1 MNHKKKVMAW
11 VFAAAAIII
20 AFYFDTEIVRGVS
33 FIKSPVLSDILLG
46 FTFAST
52 QIIIFFVLTSFL
64 MWTRGKGR
72 WIFPL
77 WLTLAASEA
86 AAFLLKVIVERQRP
100 FQQGLM
106 EISPIFTITDKY
118 YLWDFS
124 FPSAQTAAAFCAVPI
139 LSMEFPKLK
148 WLWIALAS
156 LVGFSR
162 IYFGFHFLS
171 DVIAGAVLGLLMGM
185 AMIKTEK
192 QTGLGERIY
201 SRIKSKFMR

>member
-1 MNHKKKVMAW
+1 MNHKKKVTAW
-11 VFAAAAIII
+11 ALAAVAIII
-20 AFYFDTEIVRGVS
+20 AFYFDTEIIKAVS
-33 FIKSPVLSDILLG
+33 SIKGPFISDILLG

-64 MWTRGKGR
+64 MWTRGKGK

-77 WLTLAASEA
+77 WLALAASEA
-86 AAFLLKVIVERQRP
+86 AAFLLKVTVERQRP

-148 WLWIALAS
+148 YLWITLAA

-171 DVIAGAVLGLLMGM
+171 DVIAGAILGLLMGM
-185 AMIKTEK
+185 AMIKAEK
-192 QTGLGERIY
+192 ETGLGDRIY
-201 SRIKSKFMR
+201 SRIRSKFMR